1 MNSHLYLN
9 LSIFHFFGIITDNF
23 PPKIVNASNL
33 INATLGETVELNV
46 TAEDEGS
53 ITFHVINKPAG
64 ATWNQ
69 TGNMLSFHWPVT
81 SSQKVNF
88 SIENLFVKHFLCRIT
103 VQFALKK

>member
-1 MNSHLYLN
+1 MYLN
-9 LSIFHFFGIITDNF
+9 LSIFHFFGIFTDNF

-33 INATLGETVELNV
+33 IYATLGETVELNL

-81 SSQKVNF
+81 SSQKVIF
-88 SIENLFVKHFLCRIT
+88 SIESFSLNIFFAELQFNLL
-103 VQFALKK
+103 